1 MPNTMIKHEK
11 KNYGQ
16 WREHNVFP
24 DKGMREKG
32 REEKRRVWAG
42 GGHKN
47 TRDGEVMGKM
57 PKIKSENPD
66 KFIEKRTNI
75 YCSYFKRAA
84 RI

>member
-1 MPNTMIKHEK
+1 M
-11 KNYGQ
+11 G
-16 WREHNVFP
+16 WRGTQ
-24 DKGMREKG
+24 D
-32 REEKRRVWAG
+32 
-42 GGHKN
+42 
-47 TRDGEVMGKM
+47 TRDGEVMGKV

>member
-1 MPNTMIKHEK
+1 M
-11 KNYGQ
+11 G
-16 WREHNVFP
+16 WRGTQ
-24 DKGMREKG
+24 D
-32 REEKRRVWAG
+32 
-42 GGHKN
+42 